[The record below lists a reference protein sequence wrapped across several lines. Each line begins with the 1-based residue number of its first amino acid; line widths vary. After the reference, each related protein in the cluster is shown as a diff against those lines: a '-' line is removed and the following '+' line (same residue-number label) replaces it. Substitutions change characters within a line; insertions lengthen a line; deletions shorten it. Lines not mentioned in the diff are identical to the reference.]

1 MSKRIKCSKK
11 YYLNPGDYR
20 TTCQQ
25 SGRFA
30 PRNDTKNMKKWIT
43 LPPPPPEF
51 TALHPELPPIVTR
64 LLWNRN
70 LRTQEKI
77 DEFLN
82 PDYSSDIHDPYL
94 FNDMEK
100 AVALI
105 FDCIQNNKKITV
117 HGDYDADGV
126 CASVVLVST
135 LKKLGAKDV
144 GIFLP
149 HRETDGYGLNSRTVT
164 FLKENGTSLIITCD
178 CGISNTVEITEAKAL
193 GMQTIVTD
201 HHAMPAVFPPADA
214 IIHPLVPDEK
224 YPDKTLAG
232 GGVAFK
238 LAQALLKH
246 HQKNNEFLPNG
257 ETHEGFEKWLLD
269 MVSIST
275 VGDMVPL
282 VGESRALVRYGLTVL
297 NKTRNIGLQKLL
309 INAGACDEN
318 GKPKRG
324 SYDAHTIGFQIAP
337 RINAAGRMDHANVAF
352 LLLMSESEAEAEE
365 LATQLGINNTDRQKL
380 TEQLVAEARA
390 QIKATNQENNSILFA
405 VGEGWATGILGLI
418 ASRLKDEFYRPILV
432 MGLSNGQI
440 TGSGRSVKELNLI
453 EALKTMPEF
462 FYKFGGHPQACGF
475 SLKDKEQLE
484 KFKTTLL
491 ATVTQLL
498 KGVELVPQITIDAEV
513 DLAEIN
519 WKLYD
524 LLQQFQPFGQANEEP
539 KYAAYGLT
547 VAAVDALG
555 AEGKHLRVTLKHNS
569 EVAKKTIGF
578 GFGDPGRH
586 PENWK
591 ENLHPGDKIDMVFTI
606 GVNEWNGNREL
617 QMMIEDIRPSQV

>member
-1 MSKRIKCSKK
+1 
-11 YYLNPGDYR
+11 
-20 TTCQQ
+20 
-25 SGRFA
+25 
-30 PRNDTKNMKKWIT
+30 MKKWIT

-51 TALHPELPPIVTR
+51 TAEHPELPPIITR

-105 FDCIQNNKKITV
+105 FDCIKNNKKITV

-126 CASVVLVST
+126 CASVILVST

-149 HRETDGYGLNSRTVT
+149 HRETDGYGLNSRTVK
-164 FLKENGTSLIITCD
+164 FLKDNGTSLIITCD
-178 CGISNTVEITEAKAL
+178 CGISNTEEITEAKDM
-193 GMQTIVTD
+193 GMQTIITD
-201 HHAMPAVFPPADA
+201 HHAMPAIFPPADA
-214 IIHPLVPDEK
+214 IIHPLVPGER

-238 LAQALLKH
+238 LAQALLKRH
-246 HQKNNEFLPNG
+246 HETNEFLDGG

-297 NKTRNIGLQKLL
+297 NKTRNIGLKKLL
-309 INAGACDEN
+309 LNSGACDEN

-324 SYDAHTIGFQIAP
+324 AYDTHTIGFQIAP

-352 LLLMSESEAEAEE
+352 MLLMAEDERTAEE
-365 LATQLGINNTDRQKL
+365 LAVQLSSNNTDRQKL
-380 TEQLVAEARA
+380 TEQLVNEARQ
-390 QIKATNQENNSILFA
+390 QIKDTHQENNPILFV

-432 MGLSNGQI
+432 MGLNNDQI

-453 EALKTMPEF
+453 ETLKTIPEF

-475 SLKDKEQLE
+475 SLKDKSDLENFKKILLE
-484 KFKTTLL
+484 KVSNLL
-491 ATVTQLL
+491 E
-498 KGVELVPQITIDAEV
+498 GVELVPQITIDAEV
-513 DLAEIN
+513 DLSEID

-539 KYAAYGLT
+539 KYAAFGLT

-555 AEGKHLRVTLKHNS
+555 EGGKHLRVTLKHNS
-569 EVAKKTIGF
+569 QVAKKTIGF
-578 GFGDPGRH
+578 GLGDPARH

-591 ENLHPGDKIDMVFTI
+591 ENLNPGDKVDMVFTI

-617 QMMIEDIRPSQV
+617 QMVIEDVRKSTL

>member
-1 MSKRIKCSKK
+1 
-11 YYLNPGDYR
+11 
-20 TTCQQ
+20 
-25 SGRFA
+25 
-30 PRNDTKNMKKWIT
+30 MKKWIT

-51 TALHPELPPIVTR
+51 IAEHPELPAIITR

-82 PDYSSDIHDPYL
+82 PDYVGDIHDPFL

-105 FDCIQNNKKITV
+105 FDCIKNNKKITV

-126 CASVVLVST
+126 CAAVVLIST
-135 LKKLGAKDV
+135 LKKLGAQDT

-149 HRETDGYGLNSRTVT
+149 HRETDGYGLNSRTVKL
-164 FLKENGTSLIITCD
+164 LKDTGTELIITCD

-193 GMQTIVTD
+193 GLQTIITD

-214 IIHPLVPDEK
+214 IIHPLVPGER

-238 LAQALLKH
+238 LAQALLKRH
-246 HQKNNEFLPNG
+246 HETHEFLPGG

-309 INAGACDEN
+309 ISSGACDEN

-324 SYDAHTIGFQIAP
+324 AYDTHTIGFQIAP

-352 LLLMSESEAEAEE
+352 MLLMAESEKEAED
-365 LATQLGINNTDRQKL
+365 LAFQLSANNADRQKM

-390 QIKATNQENNSILFA
+390 QIKETQQENNPILF
-405 VGEGWATGILGLI
+405 VLGEGWPTGILGLI
-418 ASRLKDEFYRPILV
+418 ASRIKDEYYRPILA
-432 MGLSNGQI
+432 MGLNHDQI

-475 SLKDKEQLE
+475 SLKNKDVLAD
-484 KFKTTLL
+484 FKTTLL
-491 ATVTQLL
+491 GKVTDLL
-498 KGVELVPQITIDAEV
+498 KGIELSPQIIVDAEV

-519 WKLYD
+519 WNLYD

-555 AEGKHLRVTLKHNS
+555 QDGKHLRVTLKHNS
-569 EVAKKTIGF
+569 QVAKKTIGF
-578 GFGDPGRH
+578 GLGDPGRH

-591 ENLHPGDKIDMVFTI
+591 ENLKPGDKIDMVFTI
-606 GVNEWNGNREL
+606 GVNEWNGTREL
-617 QMMIEDIRPSQV
+617 QMIIEDIKHSTP